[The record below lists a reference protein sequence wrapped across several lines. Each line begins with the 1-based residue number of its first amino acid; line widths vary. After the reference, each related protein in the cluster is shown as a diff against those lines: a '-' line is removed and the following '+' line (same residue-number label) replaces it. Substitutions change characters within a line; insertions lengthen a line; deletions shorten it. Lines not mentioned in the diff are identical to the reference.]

1 MVTDDISFFFDPK
14 SIAIIGASNQKGSV
28 GKALFENALRSGKN
42 RKIYPVSIKRKKV
55 FKVFIGMVGD
65 LILAIQQGTGNRS
78 IIDYQEDI

>member
-42 RKIYPVSIKRKKV
+42 RKIYPVSIKRKK
-55 FKVFIGMVGD
+55 IGAKKKPSKKIG
-65 LILAIQQGTGNRS
+65 AISQ
-78 IIDYQEDI
+78 